1 MKSSRRTLAIS
12 IAVVLV
18 AALLLPMSLEA
29 QGNHN
34 TNPIPLVLN
43 RIISLLTDPNFG
55 LAEIKSEV
63 SDIEA
68 KLDDPATGLGEIKS
82 EVSDIEAKLD
92 DPATG
97 LGEIKS
103 EVSDIQNNLTS
114 IKGDVA
120 MIKSTMLTRVV
131 PRNYTG
137 AVPQAFITS
146 DSPFMVYACAFNS
159 TVTNIDRMSLG
170 LTGGVAVTTVID
182 LTSPAADH
190 CLTVGGGSNQ
200 QAQVSA
206 EQNDGTTF
214 VVITVLTS
222 PGAQVNISP

>member
-55 LAEIKSEV
+55 LA
-63 SDIEA
+63 
-68 KLDDPATGLGEIKS
+68 EIKS